1 MARPREFNEVEALE
15 SAMRLFWAKG
25 YDATS
30 LSDLVGGMGLSKSSL
45 YDTFG
50 SKHELFLAAIDH
62 YNETVASRR
71 VAALIAGAG
80 GGRAGI
86 AAVFERIVG
95 DLTSGGERHGCFV
108 NNCAVEVAPHDAAA
122 AERVCAGFACM
133 EKAFYEAVERGQEDG
148 EIDAGRD
155 ARALARYLTSSLNG
169 VVVMAKADPN
179 RAALEDIVA
188 VVMSALG

>member
-1 MARPREFNEVEALE
+1 MRELRSEV
-15 SAMRLFWAKG
+15 
-25 YDATS
+25 T
-30 LSDLVGGMGLSKSSL
+30 
-45 YDTFG
+45 
-50 SKHELFLAAIDH
+50 I
-62 YNETVASRR
+62 N
-71 VAALIAGAG
+71 
-80 GGRAGI
+80 
-86 AAVFERIVG
+86 
-95 DLTSGGERHGCFV
+95 
-108 NNCAVEVAPHDAAA
+108 AA
-122 AERVCAGFACM
+122 AERVCNGFASM